1 MAIQV
6 MDQGKQTESFTAR
19 LHIHMQRERERERE
33 REIEREQR
41 IQNQLISPMISY
53 GSCNSR
59 DKKQRWVIII

>member
-19 LHIHMQRERERERE
+19 LHIHMQRERERE
-33 REIEREQR
+33 IEREQR

-53 GSCNSR
+53 GSCNPR